1 MPEDLKERV
10 IGYYEYMWQRKK
22 GVSTE
27 GIYKD
32 LPVTFQAE
40 VSHAINSSTLQ
51 TVSPVLTTVM
61 TDLSTMFEGT
71 HSRVQLK
78 SVVKSNVSSFRLK

>member
-51 TVSPVLTTVM
+51 TVSPVLQI
-61 TDLSTMFEGT
+61 SP
-71 HSRVQLK
+71 QCLK
-78 SVVKSNVSSFRLK
+78 AHTPGYN